1 MRYTTSHK
9 YFRLVA
15 VIAVLLAA
23 NFVLLPAAEARG
35 LSGSR
40 PAVESTNYFEAA
52 LAWMTD
58 LLGLGHASRPAA
70 PAHLSAASLTGGTG
84 GGGVKYVPNTGP
96 CIDPNGNYGC
106 SPTS

>member
-1 MRYTTSHK
+1 MCYTTFRK
-9 YFRLVA
+9 YFRLVT

-40 PAVESTNYFEAA
+40 PAVHSTSYFEAA

-58 LLGLGHASRPAA
+58 LLGLGHPSRPAA
-70 PAHLSAASLTGGTG
+70 PTHLSSASFLGGGTG
-84 GGGVKYVPNTGP
+84 GYVTNTGP
-96 CIDPNGNYGC
+96 CIDPNGIRCN
-106 SPTS
+106 PIN